1 MRYSAIFVD
10 SVDKWAV
17 VDTLSDDFVPA
28 FYDSEPEAGS
38 LPPRK
43 NSSLRDPTGRALLQV
58 PAFSWGGF
66 ILL

>member
-28 FYDSEPEAGS
+28 FYDSEQDAEKGARSEENRWTRLVAG
-38 LPPRK
+38 
-43 NSSLRDPTGRALLQV
+43 AVV
-58 PAFSWGGF
+58 PAAVT
-66 ILL
+66 

>member
-28 FYDSEPEAGS
+28 FYDNERDAENAAKSEDNRWNRLVAGAV
-38 LPPRK
+38 LPAAA
-43 NSSLRDPTGRALLQV
+43 G
-58 PAFSWGGF
+58 
-66 ILL
+66 